1 MGFQETYF
9 FKDSGNVEREKN
21 TPEIIN
27 KGLVTTGRRFCV
39 TGNRVDTTR
48 IINPTPKENV
58 AERKRINILK
68 LMLLNII

>member
-1 MGFQETYF
+1 ML
-9 FKDSGNVEREKN
+9 KEKKLLLKL
-21 TPEIIN
+21 N